1 MNMLRWTK
9 NYIFMA
15 MKIGVCIYKK
25 ALQKRGLKRY
35 KTSRRGTALGCHKQH
50 KARPKFQTDYIFL
63 SLPTQNTTWVGLSWT
78 DLLLTPRQVISKKG
92 KESLQETHPDQS
104 RFLVYPPTRLRT
116 QTEIP
121 QHHEFAVSKRTAAH
135 KSFQFLPTGFM
146 HNLSSKIRKKIFTLL
161 SSTRYHQLKKKNS
174 GLDLELQVW
183 FRDLEVCLWDNYTL

>member
-15 MKIGVCIYKK
+15 MKIRVCIYKK

-35 KTSRRGTALGCHKQH
+35 KTSRIGTALGCHKQH

-78 DLLLTPRQVISKKG
+78 DLLLTPRQVILKKG

-104 RFLVYPPTRLRT
+104 RFLVYPPTRLHT

-121 QHHEFAVSKRTAAH
+121 QHHEFAVSKHTAAH

-146 HNLSSKIRKKIFTLL
+146 HNLSSKVCKKIFTLL
-161 SSTRYHQLKKKNS
+161 SSTRYHQLKKNS
-174 GLDLELQVW
+174 GLEFELQVW
-183 FRDLEVCLWDNYTL
+183 FRDLEVCLRDNYML

>member
-15 MKIGVCIYKK
+15 MKIRVCIYKK

-35 KTSRRGTALGCHKQH
+35 KTSRIGTALGCHKQH

-63 SLPTQNTTWVGLSWT
+63 SLPTRNTTWVGLSWT

-92 KESLQETHPDQS
+92 KLAGNTSWPISIFGISTYTS
-104 RFLVYPPTRLRT
+104 SYS
-116 QTEIP
+116 EIP

-146 HNLSSKIRKKIFTLL
+146 HNLSSKVCKKIFTLL
-161 SSTRYHQLKKKNS
+161 SSTRYHQLKKKFWAGVRAAS
-174 GLDLELQVW
+174 MIQRLGSVPP
-183 FRDLEVCLWDNYTL
+183 R